1 MHCRNENNVSNM
13 IKNRTQQ
20 IKTPIVKRMVF
31 VLILVFTVFSMTK
44 ATAQQIKL
52 DEDRLTAVQTSMS
65 ITQINGKKAV
75 RVVKS
80 AAVKEDDEATYVK
93 INDFNFKNGVI
104 EVDVLSRLLPDAP
117 AHARGFIGLAF
128 RINKDDSKFES
139 IYVRPTN
146 STADDQLRRNR
157 TIQYFSYPNFKFTHS
172 RATAP
177 GQYESYA
184 PIALDKWIKLKIEVN
199 GNQAKL
205 FINGSKQPYLIVS
218 DLKMGADQSGSLG
231 LFVDIGTEGFFR
243 NLKVTSR

>member
-1 MHCRNENNVSNM
+1 M
-13 IKNRTQQ
+13 IKNTTQQ

-65 ITQINGKKAV
+65 ITQIKGKKAV

-128 RINKDDSKFES
+128 RINKEDSKFES

-157 TIQYFSYPNFKFTHS
+157 TIQYFSYPSFKFTHS

-184 PIALDKWIKLKIEVN
+184 PIALDEWIKLKIEVN
-199 GNQAKL
+199 GDQAKL
-205 FINGSKQPYLIVS
+205 FINGSKQPYLIVN

-243 NLKVTSR
+243 NLKVSQMP

>member
-1 MHCRNENNVSNM
+1 M
-13 IKNRTQQ
+13 IG
-20 IKTPIVKRMVF
+20 RMKLV
-31 VLILVFTVFSMTK
+31 VTLILTAFLVNQ

-52 DEDRLTAVQTSMS
+52 EEDRLTALQTTMS
-65 ITQINGKKAV
+65 ITHIKGQKAV

-80 AAVKEDDEATYVK
+80 PAVKEDDEATYVK
-93 INDFNFKNGVI
+93 INDLTFKNGVI
-104 EVDVLSRLLPDAP
+104 EVEVLSRLLPDAP

-128 RINKDDSKFES
+128 RINEDDSKFES

-184 PIALDKWIKLKIEVN
+184 PIALDEWIKLKIEVN
-199 GNQAKL
+199 GDQAKL
-205 FINGSKQPYLIVS
+205 FINGSKQPYLIVN

-243 NLKVTSR
+243 NLKVSQTP

>member
-1 MHCRNENNVSNM
+1 M
-13 IKNRTQQ
+13 IKNRAPQ
-20 IKTPIVKRMVF
+20 IKTPIVERMIF
-31 VLILVFTVFSMTK
+31 VLTLVFTVFSMTK

-65 ITQINGKKAV
+65 ITHIKGKKAV

-93 INDFNFKNGVI
+93 INNVNFKNGVI

-117 AHARGFIGLAF
+117 THARGFIGLAF
-128 RINKDDSKFES
+128 RINRDDSKFES
-139 IYVRPTN
+139 FYVRPTN

-157 TIQYFSYPNFKFTHS
+157 TIQYFSYPYFKFTHS

-184 PIALDKWIKLKIEVN
+184 PIALDEWIKLKIEVN
-199 GNQAKL
+199 GDQAKL
-205 FINGSKQPYLIVS
+205 FINGSKQPYLIVN

-243 NLKVTSR
+243 NLKVSPTP